1 MKKLFLFFVFFLSVA
16 GVSFGQTIKV
26 LAQGQPTSI
35 RGLSVPNDSTVWAS
49 GSNGFVAK
57 STDGGQGFN
66 WLRVTG
72 YEDRDFRDIEAIDS
86 LTAII
91 MAVAEPA
98 IILKTTDGGK
108 SWEKV
113 FEDNTK
119 GMFLDAMDFNGNQ
132 GVVVGDPIDAKV
144 FLAQTNDLGN
154 TWTILKEG
162 NECSKLKE
170 GEAFFASSGSNIIQ
184 YSGMQ
189 DRTKR
194 IFVSGGKISRL
205 FVDEICYSLP
215 LQQGLSSTGANA
227 FDLSPSQRRG
237 IIVGG
242 DFARDKLSDSSA
254 VLFSLNN
261 QISFSTPKIP
271 LHGYRSGVAYITNK
285 KITACGTSGVDF
297 SKDGGKTWKL
307 IDKGSFHVVK
317 KSRSGT
323 AVFFAGTKGRIGKL
337 E

>member
-1 MKKLFLFFVFFLSVA
+1 MKKLFLFFVFFLLLS
-16 GVSFGQTIKV
+16 GISLGQTIKV
-26 LAQGQPTSI
+26 LTQGQPTSI
-35 RGLSVPNDSTVWAS
+35 RGLSVPNDSTIWAS
-49 GSNGFVAK
+49 GSKGFVSK
-57 STDGGQGFN
+57 SVDGGQRFR
-66 WLRVTG
+66 WLLVAG
-72 YEDRDFRDIEAIDS
+72 YEERDFRDIEAIDS
-86 LTAII
+86 STAII

-108 SWEKV
+108 SWNKV
-113 FEDNTK
+113 FEDSTK

-132 GVVVGDPIDAKV
+132 GVVVGDPIDGKV

-189 DRTKR
+189 DRRKR

-205 FVDEICYSLP
+205 FLDETCYSLP
-215 LQQGLSSTGANA
+215 LQQGQSSTGSNA
-227 FDLSPSQRRG
+227 LDMSTSHRKG
-237 IIVGG
+237 IVVGG
-242 DFARDKLSDSSA
+242 DFSRDKISDSTA
-254 VLFSLNN
+254 VLFSLKKRIN
-261 QISFSTPKIP
+261 FSIPKIP
-271 LHGYRSGVAYITNK
+271 LHGYRSSVAYISTK
-285 KITACGTSGVDF
+285 KIIACGTSGVDL
-297 SKDGGKTWKL
+297 STNGGKTWKL
-307 IDKGSFHVVK
+307 INEGSFHVVK

-323 AVFFAGTKGRIGKL
+323 AVFFAGAKGRIGKL